1 MRPDRMAED
10 ADWKE
15 GIDAFRAQ
23 VGHLINELTLMIED
37 LHGRIT
43 KIESQKH
50 NKPKAK
56 DTTV

>member
-23 VGHLINELTLMIED
+23 VGHLI
-37 LHGRIT
+37 
-43 KIESQKH
+43 
-50 NKPKAK
+50 K
-56 DTTV
+56 DC